1 MEDDDNDEPIAT
13 AVFEMVMKQFGP
25 RAADRLLLDALL
37 IALCREIPPLAAQIE
52 AVLQDLSG
60 MPQALE
66 PQAQQAFDA
75 QLAIHMGTLAALVKS
90 ANTR

>member
-52 AVLQDLSG
+52 AGCRTCPACLRLWSPRPSRHS
-60 MPQALE
+60 MRNLRYTWAHWP
-66 PQAQQAFDA
+66 
-75 QLAIHMGTLAALVKS
+75 
-90 ANTR
+90 RW